1 MSGQETS
8 WFWGTS
14 LIAFAFGIIFGVG
27 LIMFLNGFG
36 RAKKLQLEVERL
48 EKELDEYKSKVTE
61 HFKTTSGLVQKMT
74 ESYRDVYLH
83 LANSSQQLCQE
94 PVEMFQLGQQN
105 PEKLLADKP
114 EPDQPAADEPR
125 ANTPLDDLLGKTP
138 ANPER

>member
-14 LIAFAFGIIFGVG
+14 LIAFAFGIMFGVG

-61 HFKTTSGLVQKMT
+61 HFKTTSNLVQKMT

-105 PEKLLADKP
+105 PEKLLDSKP
-114 EPDQPAADEPR
+114 EPDQAADKP
-125 ANTPLDDLLGKTP
+125 APINTPLDDMLGKTP
-138 ANPER
+138 ASPDQ